1 MQVYLV
7 LIALQ
12 YVIEGEHVASILCFC
27 TVVGVEQIIPCILL
41 CFYSR
46 SLSSVIE
53 YSLIGIRYART
64 WAPLILCFSTVVGVE
79 QIIPCILLFFYSRSL
94 SSVIEYGSI
103 GTRYPRTWS
112 PFVLDWELP

>member
-12 YVIEGEHVASILCFC
+12 YVIEGEHVVSILCFC

-53 YSLIGIRYART
+53 Y
-64 WAPLILCFSTVVGVE
+64 
-79 QIIPCILLFFYSRSL
+79 
-94 SSVIEYGSI
+94 GSI